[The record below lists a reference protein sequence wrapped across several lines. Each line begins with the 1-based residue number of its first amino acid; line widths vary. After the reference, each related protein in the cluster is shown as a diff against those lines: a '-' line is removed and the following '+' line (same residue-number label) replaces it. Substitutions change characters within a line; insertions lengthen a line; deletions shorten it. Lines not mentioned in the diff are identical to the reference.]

1 MSKSTNV
8 SNAQVLMNKMRDHFD
23 NFFMIS
29 EEHGYDDVEIAV
41 NLLQIAEERI
51 FEVAESTEQATYIIH
66 DMEKFIKQEL
76 PCVVYH
82 DMDYP
87 KDFNNSQEAS
97 K

>member
-1 MSKSTNV
+1 MPNPIQKNNS
-8 SNAQVLMNKMRDHFD
+8 QGLMNKMRDHFD

-29 EEHGYDDVEIAV
+29 EEHGYDDLEIAV

-51 FEVAESTEQATYIIH
+51 FEVAESPEEATYIIY

-76 PCVVYH
+76 PFVVYH
-82 DMDYP
+82 DMDFS
-87 KDFNNSQEAS
+87 KDFNNSEEVS